1 MSKFTIPTP
10 QENNYFNENP
20 TSKDALLNAVSACIE
35 NKIYTFRDEYRFE
48 SYENLNA
55 VNLELS
61 QFGWMIERSWRG
73 SKDDGYSVIEIK
85 PKQENN
91 ECVVA
96 LTKKY
101 QNNI

>member
-85 PKQENN
+85 PK
-91 ECVVA
+91 
-96 LTKKY
+96 
-101 QNNI
+101 

>member
-20 TSKDALLNAVSACIE
+20 TPSEALLNKVQECIK
-35 NKIYTFRDEYRFE
+35 NKIYTFRDEYKFE

-61 QFGWMIERSWRG
+61 QFGWVINRKWVG

-85 PKQENN
+85 PK
-91 ECVVA
+91 
-96 LTKKY
+96 
-101 QNNI
+101 